1 MHALCYGHTKP
12 TLLFLHGLGTN
23 STDWQPQLSAFSP
36 YYRVL
41 APDLPGHGQSEPLTS
56 HRGIQEMTRA
66 LSRWLL
72 TQNCGP
78 VIVIGLSLGALVGLE
93 LLLKHPHQV
102 LHAILINGTTDL
114 RLTDPDV
121 SRFFTQRIWFVRLF
135 GVENMAKAAAP
146 LLFPDPQLHAV
157 RERFIQQLSL
167 NSKAQYLRLLY
178 SLQNWQASAEL
189 MQRNCVPVDIVS
201 SELDYLSEARRRR
214 LFAPLSYSRFHT
226 LPGLHHAAPAESPER
241 CNQLLQHL
249 LYQALR

>member
-56 HRGIQEMTRA
+56 HRGIPEMTRA

-114 RLTDPDV
+114 RLTD
-121 SRFFTQRIWFVRLF
+121 
-135 GVENMAKAAAP
+135 
-146 LLFPDPQLHAV
+146 
-157 RERFIQQLSL
+157 
-167 NSKAQYLRLLY
+167 
-178 SLQNWQASAEL
+178 
-189 MQRNCVPVDIVS
+189 
-201 SELDYLSEARRRR
+201 
-214 LFAPLSYSRFHT
+214 
-226 LPGLHHAAPAESPER
+226 
-241 CNQLLQHL
+241 
-249 LYQALR
+249 

>member
-12 TLLFLHGLGTN
+12 TLLFLHGLGT
-23 STDWQPQLSAFSP
+23 SSADWLPQLTEFSP

-56 HRGIQEMTRA
+56 HRGIPEMTRA
-66 LSRWLL
+66 LSRWLQ
-72 TQNCGP
+72 TQDTGP

-93 LLLKHPHQV
+93 LLLKHPTQV
-102 LHAILINGTTDL
+102 MHAILINGTTDL
-114 RLTDPDV
+114 RLSDPDV
-121 SRFFTQRIWFVRLF
+121 SRFFTQRIWFIRLF
-135 GVENMAKAAAP
+135 GVDSLAKTAAT
-146 LLFPDPQLHAV
+146 LLFPDPQLNAA
-157 RERFIQQLSL
+157 RERFIHQINQ
-167 NSKAQYLRLLY
+167 NTKAQYLRLLY
-178 SLQNWQASAEL
+178 SLQNWQASPDL

-201 SELDYLSEARRRR
+201 SELDYLNEAHRRR

-241 CNQLLQHL
+241 CNQLLHHL